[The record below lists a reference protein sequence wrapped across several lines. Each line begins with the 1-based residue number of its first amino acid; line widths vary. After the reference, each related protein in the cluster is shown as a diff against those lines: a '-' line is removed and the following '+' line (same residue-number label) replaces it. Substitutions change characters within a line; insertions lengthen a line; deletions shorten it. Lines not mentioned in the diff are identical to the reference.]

1 MSKESLEK
9 RLTELKEA
17 NDKENNKLNELDEY
31 RQKLIQNMLVRNG
44 RILELEKLLKELET
58 EESK

>member
-17 NDKENNKLNELDEY
+17 NDKENNQLNELDEY

-44 RILELEKLLKELET
+44 RILELVELLKELE
-58 EESK
+58 ENK